1 MEGGFVRG
9 SHDKEVATID
19 LKLGFYAGEHNT
31 GVIGKKYLRR
41 WRKFCSIWQLI
52 VVTRR

>member
-19 LKLGFYAGEHNT
+19 LILGFYAPANIILG
-31 GVIGKKYLRR
+31 
-41 WRKFCSIWQLI
+41 
-52 VVTRR
+52 